1 MVKEELTAFLTREHD
16 IGMAVLYGSFAK
28 GLERPDSD
36 VDIAVWKD
44 KPLDLENLLDL
55 ANRIRQLVQREV
67 DLVDLSKVHG
77 ALLSEILT
85 GGTIILLRDP
95 VIYEQLLKRMWY
107 EREDDGRFIEKILQE
122 RLRSWEK

>member
-1 MVKEELTAFLTREHD
+1 MVKEDLSVFLSQEQGM
-16 IGMAVLYGSFAK
+16 GMAVLYGSFAK

-44 KPLDLENLLDL
+44 EPLDPEALLDL
-55 ANRIRQLVQREV
+55 ADRIRQLLRREV
-67 DLVDLSKVHG
+67 DLVDLSKAHG
-77 ALLSEILT
+77 ALLTEILT

-95 VIYEQLLKRMWY
+95 LIYERLIKRMWY